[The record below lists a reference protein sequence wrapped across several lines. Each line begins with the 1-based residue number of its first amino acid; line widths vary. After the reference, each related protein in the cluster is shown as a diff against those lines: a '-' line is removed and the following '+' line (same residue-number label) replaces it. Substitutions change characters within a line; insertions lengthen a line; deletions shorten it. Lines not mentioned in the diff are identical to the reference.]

1 MGLMEDLGAWLDQK
15 KRNVASSVQNPG
27 LLYIRMNEDARKFQQ
42 DQRANWGD
50 IKSVVPEVK
59 AAGIKEFNASG
70 QELGGL
76 LGTFAGVG
84 AKTADALKL
93 SKAKEMVAKGADPMK
108 VWQET
113 GWTDQFPDGKW
124 RFEISD
130 DKVATKGKAW
140 ETRGFSSVPNKT
152 TSTLPARNYG
162 DAIKHERLTGAYP
175 DITGTNYHASYE
187 HGPVDSFWKDHGN
200 GGAVRTGSAGGSF
213 DPVMNRIEAHGVGY
227 TAPEAK
233 RGVLSTTLHE
243 GQHYVQGEEGFARG
257 GSPDSIKAKSIPT
270 DVLAKMDQLQQEIA
284 KTTGGTPARFDAVRA
299 FDDLLQQYTPHGQ
312 YRRLAGEAE
321 ARLTQSRMNLTPAE
335 RAARPPW
342 LEFDVPREQQIVR
355 GLLGETTGPA
365 MSVEPK
371 GIISD
376 WRWKGKDKVK
386 QEVGIN
392 ELPSYI
398 ADNYGQFMKEQRGRA
413 DAGQLGARDL
423 LKAYGITRSSVNRG
437 ARDISDDLAQGSVR
451 PEGYMAEWLLSPQ
464 GKAYLDAA
472 EKGQVN
478 SEAVADIQKR
488 FAPFGMADTLA
499 NDLTYA
505 AQQLPPINGRV
516 NAAVTGPVDQWR
528 EFAQGLNGIGPAKS
542 GFIASLLGRGDLP
555 TLDARQLALHT
566 GKPAKEASKYMRRA
580 GGKGG
585 DAAVDRL
592 AERQKAMGVAM
603 DESLNPFSQHLTHHA
618 VWDKVGGTQT
628 THEDLI
634 RAMKLAGIGG
644 FGLLGA
650 GAYGQDGQ

>member
-15 KRNVASSVQNPG
+15 RRNVASSVQNPG
-27 LLYIRMNEDARKFQQ
+27 LLYTRMNEDARAYQQ
-42 DQRANWGD
+42 DWRQNMAD
-50 IKSVVPEVK
+50 EKSVIPEIRQQALK
-59 AAGIKEFNASG
+59 SANDKGM
-70 QELGGL
+70 ELGGL
-76 LGTFAGVG
+76 LGNV
-84 AKTADALKL
+84 K
-93 SKAKEMVAKGADPMK
+93 
-108 VWQET
+108 
-113 GWTDQFPDGKW
+113 
-124 RFEISD
+124 
-130 DKVATKGKAW
+130 TKG
-140 ETRGFSSVPNKT
+140 V
-152 TSTLPARNYG
+152 
-162 DAIKHERLTGAYP
+162 
-175 DITGTNYHASYE
+175 
-187 HGPVDSFWKDHGN
+187 
-200 GGAVRTGSAGGSF
+200 
-213 DPVMNRIEAHGVGY
+213 
-227 TAPEAK
+227 
-233 RGVLSTTLHE
+233 
-243 GQHYVQGEEGFARG
+243 
-257 GSPDSIKAKSIPT
+257 
-270 DVLAKMDQLQQEIA
+270 
-284 KTTGGTPARFDAVRA
+284 
-299 FDDLLQQYTPHGQ
+299 
-312 YRRLAGEAE
+312 
-321 ARLTQSRMNLTPAE
+321 
-335 RAARPPW
+335 
-342 LEFDVPREQQIVR
+342 
-355 GLLGETTGPA
+355 
-365 MSVEPK
+365 
-371 GIISD
+371 ISD
-376 WRWKGKDKVK
+376 WRWKGADKVK
-386 QEVGIN
+386 KEVGID
-392 ELPSYI
+392 ELPQYI

-413 DAGQLGARDL
+413 DAGKLGARDL

-478 SEAVADIQKR
+478 AEAVADIQKR

-505 AQQLPPINGRV
+505 AQQLPPINGSV

-566 GKPAKEASKYMRRA
+566 GKPAKEASKFMRRG

-592 AERQKAMGVAM
+592 AERQKAMGVAV
-603 DESLNPFSQHLTHHA
+603 DESLNPFYQHLTHHA

-650 GAYGQDGQ
+650 GAYGKDNGQ

>member
-1 MGLMEDLGAWLDQK
+1 MGLLEDLGAWLDQK
-15 KRNVASSVQNPG
+15 RRNVASSVQNPG
-27 LLYIRMNEDARKFQQ
+27 LLYDRMNEDARQFQQ

-93 SKAKEMVAKGADPMK
+93 SKAKAMVAKGADPVK

-130 DKVATKGKAW
+130 KAAKVKPNPADYQQDRLIA
-140 ETRGFSSVPNKT
+140 ESVTHPDYF
-152 TSTLPARNYG
+152 A
-162 DAIKHERLTGAYP
+162 AYP
-175 DITGTNYHASYE
+175 QLRDMTANF
-187 HGPVDSFWKDHGN
+187 DRQWKGES
-200 GGAVRTGSAGGSF
+200 GVGSAGFLEDYPHIS
-213 DPVMNRIEAHGVGY
+213 V
-227 TAPEAK
+227 TASAK
-233 RGVLSTTLHE
+233 ETKPITMHE
-243 GQHYVQGEEGFARG
+243 LQHVVQGEEGFARG
-257 GSPDSIKAKSIPT
+257 GSIEEMARTGLSPQEKIKE
-270 DVLAKMDQLQQEIA
+270 VLLRNKM
-284 KTTGGTPARFDAVRA
+284 ARAEVSDRRA
-299 FDDLLQQYTPHGQ
+299 INDELHRLLLPGAR

-321 ARLTQSRMNLTPAE
+321 ARLTQSRMDLTPAE

-355 GLLGETTGPA
+355 GLLGEPTGPA

-386 QEVGIN
+386 QEVGID
-392 ELPSYI
+392 ELPQYI

-478 SEAVADIQKR
+478 AEAVADIQKR

-505 AQQLPPINGRV
+505 AQKLPPINGRV
-516 NAAVTGPVDQWR
+516 NAAITGPVDQWR

-566 GKPAKEASKYMRRA
+566 GKPAKEAAKYMRRA

-592 AERQKAMGVAM
+592 AERQKAMGVVM

>member
-1 MGLMEDLGAWLDQK
+1 MDIL
-15 KRNVASSVQNPG
+15 PG
-27 LLYIRMNEDARKFQQ
+27 LLSFSQWLDDQGKKIKRIPELPGLLAGALQNANPGAWVDQVKKNVAANVQEPGLMLTQLNEDARKFQQ

-59 AAGIKEFNASG
+59 AAGLDEFNRSG

-93 SKAKEMVAKGADPMK
+93 SKAK
-108 VWQET
+108 
-113 GWTDQFPDGKW
+113 
-124 RFEISD
+124 
-130 DKVATKGKAW
+130 
-140 ETRGFSSVPNKT
+140 
-152 TSTLPARNYG
+152 
-162 DAIKHERLTGAYP
+162 
-175 DITGTNYHASYE
+175 
-187 HGPVDSFWKDHGN
+187 
-200 GGAVRTGSAGGSF
+200 
-213 DPVMNRIEAHGVGY
+213 
-227 TAPEAK
+227 
-233 RGVLSTTLHE
+233 
-243 GQHYVQGEEGFARG
+243 
-257 GSPDSIKAKSIPT
+257 
-270 DVLAKMDQLQQEIA
+270 
-284 KTTGGTPARFDAVRA
+284 
-299 FDDLLQQYTPHGQ
+299 
-312 YRRLAGEAE
+312 
-321 ARLTQSRMNLTPAE
+321 
-335 RAARPPW
+335 
-342 LEFDVPREQQIVR
+342 
-355 GLLGETTGPA
+355 A

-386 QEVGIN
+386 QEVGID

-478 SEAVADIQKR
+478 ADAVADIQKR
-488 FAPFGMADTLA
+488 FAPFGMANTLA

-555 TLDARQLALHT
+555 TLDARQMALHT
-566 GKPAKEASKYMRRA
+566 GKPAKEASKYMRRG

-592 AERQKAMGVAM
+592 AERQKAMGVVM

-650 GAYGQDGQ
+650 GAYGQEQ

>member
-1 MGLMEDLGAWLDQK
+1 MYDLL
-15 KRNVASSVQNPG
+15 
-27 LLYIRMNEDARKFQQ
+27 E
-42 DQRANWGD
+42 
-50 IKSVVPEVK
+50 
-59 AAGIKEFNASG
+59 KE
-70 QELGGL
+70 
-76 LGTFAGVG
+76 
-84 AKTADALKL
+84 
-93 SKAKEMVAKGADPMK
+93 
-108 VWQET
+108 
-113 GWTDQFPDGKW
+113 
-124 RFEISD
+124 
-130 DKVATKGKAW
+130 
-140 ETRGFSSVPNKT
+140 
-152 TSTLPARNYG
+152 ARNANKAG
-162 DAIKHERLTGAYP
+162 DYKRARQLREQQSIAIWDGM
-175 DITGTNYHASYE
+175 
-187 HGPVDSFWKDHGN
+187 GP
-200 GGAVRTGSAGGSF
+200 
-213 DPVMNRIEAHGVGY
+213 
-227 TAPEAK
+227 
-233 RGVLSTTLHE
+233 
-243 GQHYVQGEEGFARG
+243 
-257 GSPDSIKAKSIPT
+257 
-270 DVLAKMDQLQQEIA
+270 
-284 KTTGGTPARFDAVRA
+284 
-299 FDDLLQQYTPHGQ
+299 

-342 LEFDVPREQQIVR
+342 LEFDVPREEQIVR
-355 GLLGETTGPA
+355 GLLGEPTGPA
-365 MSVEPK
+365 MSVGPSK
-371 GIISD
+371 QRGIIGD
-376 WRWKGKDKVK
+376 WRWKGADKVK

-392 ELPSYI
+392 ELPPYI

-437 ARDISDDLAQGSVR
+437 AREISDDLAQGSVR

-478 SEAVADIQKR
+478 AEAIADIQKR

-505 AQQLPPINGRV
+505 AQQLAPINGCV

-528 EFAQGLNGIGPAKS
+528 VFAQGLNGIGPAKS

-592 AERQKAMGVAM
+592 AERQKAMGVAV
-603 DESLNPFSQHLTHHA
+603 DESLNPFYQHLTHHA

-650 GAYGQDGQ
+650 GAYGSDYQ

>member
-1 MGLMEDLGAWLDQK
+1 MGLLDDLGAWLDQK
-15 KRNVASSVQNPG
+15 KRNVAVNAQNLPG
-27 LLYIRMNEDARKFQQ
+27 LLASFAQDVQQGAAADKSAWDASR
-42 DQRANWGD
+42 
-50 IKSVVPEVK
+50 SVMPGVRE
-59 AAGIKEFNASG
+59 AGIREMNARG

-84 AKTADALKL
+84 AKTADVVKL
-93 SKAKEMVAKGADPMK
+93 EQAKKMAKAGADPVE
-108 VWQET
+108 VWKQT

-124 RFEISD
+124 RFEIPD
-130 DKVATKGKAW
+130 TDARFKYVKATDKGV
-140 ETRGFSSVPNKT
+140 T
-152 TSTLPARNYG
+152 TAEQLDHPLL
-162 DAIKHERLTGAYP
+162 DAAYP
-175 DITGTNYHASYE
+175 DMAAIPKDIKFGNRVQSSGSYRDIPAE
-187 HGPVDSFWKDHGN
+187 SI
-200 GGAVRTGSAGGSF
+200 S
-213 DPVMNRIEAHGVGY
+213 AHGVDPNDAYGI
-227 TAPEAK
+227 
-233 RGVLSTTLHE
+233 VFHE
-243 GQHYVQGEEGFARG
+243 GQHAVQRREGFAQG
-257 GSPDSIKAKSIPT
+257 GSPES
-270 DVLAKMDQLQQEIA
+270 MY
-284 KTTGGTPARFDAVRA
+284 
-299 FDDLLQQYTPHGQ
+299 DLLEKEARNANKAGDYKRARQLREQQSIAIWDGMGP

-342 LEFDVPREQQIVR
+342 LEFDVPREEQIVR
-355 GLLGETTGPA
+355 GLLGEPTGPA
-365 MSVEPK
+365 MSVGPSK
-371 GIISD
+371 QRGIIGD
-376 WRWKGKDKVK
+376 WRWKGADKVK

-392 ELPSYI
+392 ELPPYI

-437 ARDISDDLAQGSVR
+437 AREISDDLAQGSVR

-478 SEAVADIQKR
+478 AEAIADIQKR

-505 AQQLPPINGRV
+505 AQQLAPINGSV

-528 EFAQGLNGIGPAKS
+528 VFAQGLNGIGPAKS

-592 AERQKAMGVAM
+592 AERQKAMGVAV
-603 DESLNPFSQHLTHHA
+603 DESLNPFYQHLTHHA

-650 GAYGQDGQ
+650 GAYGSDYQ